1 MWVSA
6 AHKRGANTRYRSAD
20 SLPYADSSITG
31 VISSDVL
38 EHLDDLHAALGE
50 IYRVLKPGGVFVF
63 DTINRTRWSWFS
75 TILVAQKWLR
85 ILPKDAHDWRLY
97 SKYNVKMLKSVP
109 ELTRP
114 SPPHSQSRLPSF
126 SKA

>member
-1 MWVSA
+1 MLASA
-6 AHKRGANTRYRSAD
+6 AYTQGPNVLYRSAA
-20 SLPYADSSITG
+20 SLPYEDSSITG

-38 EHLDDLHAALGE
+38 EHLDDLHSALGE
-50 IYRVLKPGGVFVF
+50 IRRILKPGGVFVF

-97 SKYNVKMLKSVP
+97 SEYNSKTP
-109 ELTRP
+109 E
-114 SPPHSQSRLPSF
+114 S
-126 SKA
+126 